1 MPHAVAALVEA
12 ARAATVHEVL
22 MAMFVA
28 MFAGMVMLAA
38 MGVMMVMAAV
48 AVFCVV

>member
-12 ARAATVHEVL
+12 ARTATVHKVL

-28 MFAGMVMLAA
+28 MFAGMVMLTA

-48 AVFCVV
+48 ALFCVV